1 MTDTATLDLYDET
14 EDMAPPA
21 RRPIRLA
28 RFADDWSMAD
38 WVVGS
43 GSVLLALAS
52 ASFFTWSFVV
62 SIQSPDYFQ
71 DAALANMPPKLDRIE
86 TGSLDTANAMPAP
99 QIVRLREPTA
109 DDYQIVMVFKGEAL
123 LATRNELMRVK
134 VGSVVPG
141 LGSIRSITTEGANP
155 TVVAENATLRSAPAQ
170 P

>member
-1 MTDTATLDLYDET
+1 MTNIATLDLYDEET
-14 EDMAPPA
+14 EEAESTRPP
-21 RRPIRLA
+21 IKLA
-28 RFADDWSMAD
+28 RFADDWSVAD

-52 ASFFTWSFVV
+52 AGFFTWSFVV
-62 SIQSPDYFQ
+62 SIRSPDYFQ
-71 DAALANMPPKLDRIE
+71 EAALANMPPKTDKIE
-86 TGSLDTANAMPAP
+86 TGSLDMASAMPAP

-109 DDYQIVMVFKGEAL
+109 DDYQIVMVFKDEAL

-141 LGSIRSITTEGANP
+141 LGSIRSITSGP
-155 TVVAENATLRSAPAQ
+155 SSPVIVAENATLRSAPAT